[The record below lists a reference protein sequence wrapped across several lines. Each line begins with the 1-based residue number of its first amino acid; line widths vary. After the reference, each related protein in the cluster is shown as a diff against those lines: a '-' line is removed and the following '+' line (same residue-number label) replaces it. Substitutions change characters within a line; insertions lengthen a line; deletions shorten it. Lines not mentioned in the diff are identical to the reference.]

1 MILLK
6 KDVWVRLDSS
16 QALGWLTSTKFCLRL
31 WRFLLLFTWLLV
43 LPESFANKMYDKN
56 TLIST
61 LKDHE
66 GSKYNA
72 NKQMISYYDSE
83 DHLTVGYGHK
93 VLPGDKDMYGNPI
106 VSKEQV
112 ISQQQADEWF
122 KKDTERS
129 IRQAT
134 SIPGF
139 DRMSPSRQIAMID
152 LTFNMG
158 FGWTTEFKNAYK
170 LIKSAALSTNEEQR
184 NNLWNW
190 ASNEIKYKDGR
201 DLSKGNS
208 DYWNQTKRRAVN
220 IVGMIKDG

>member
-1 MILLK
+1 
-6 KDVWVRLDSS
+6 
-16 QALGWLTSTKFCLRL
+16 
-31 WRFLLLFTWLLV
+31 
-43 LPESFANKMYDKN
+43 MYDRN

-93 VLPGDKDMYGNPI
+93 VVSGDRDINGRLITSKD
-106 VSKEQV
+106 QV
-112 ISQQQADEWF
+112 ISQEQADAWF
-122 KKDTERS
+122 KEDTQRS

-139 DRMSPSRQIAMID
+139 DRMSPARQIAMID

-158 FGWTTEFKNAYK
+158 FGWTTEFKNAYS
-170 LIKSAALSTNEEQR
+170 LIKAAAVATNEEQKK
-184 NNLWNW
+184 NLWDW
-190 ASNEIKYKDGR
+190 AAKEIEYRDGR

-208 DYWNQTKRRAVN
+208 KYWNQTKRRAVN
-220 IVGMIKDG
+220 IVGMIRNGKI